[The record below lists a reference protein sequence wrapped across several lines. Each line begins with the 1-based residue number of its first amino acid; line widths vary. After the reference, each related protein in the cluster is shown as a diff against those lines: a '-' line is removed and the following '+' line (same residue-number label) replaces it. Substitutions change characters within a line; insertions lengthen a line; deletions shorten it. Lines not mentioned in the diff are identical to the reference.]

1 MSEQDEP
8 IDLGELRDRLR
19 ATQEA
24 AEKLAG
30 RVPPQGWASAT
41 SSEREQMAAEI
52 QALAGILHALRDLVP
67 EDLWDEIREVVRR
80 LLLLLRAL
88 LDVAVERLGAEG
100 ERPAGRGGGGPD
112 LQDIPIT

>member
-1 MSEQDEP
+1 MPDPAEP
-8 IDLGELRDRLR
+8 IDLGELRERLR

-41 SSEREQMAAEI
+41 SSEREQTAAEI

-88 LDVAVERLGAEG
+88 LDVVVERLGAEG
-100 ERPAGRGGGGPD
+100 ERPERRSGGGPD
-112 LQDIPIT
+112 LQDIPIA

>member
-1 MSEQDEP
+1 MSEPPPEP
-8 IDLGELRDRLR
+8 IDLSELRERLR

-30 RVPPQGWASAT
+30 RVPPQGWAASSSA
-41 SSEREQMAAEI
+41 EREQTAAEI

-67 EDLWDEIREVVRR
+67 DDLWDEIREVVRR

-88 LDVAVERLGAEG
+88 LDVVVDRLGEQ
-100 ERPAGRGGGGPD
+100 PAQRSGGPD
-112 LQDIPIT
+112 LQDIPIA

>member
-1 MSEQDEP
+1 MPEPEEP
-8 IDLGELRDRLR
+8 IDLGELRERLR

-41 SSEREQMAAEI
+41 SAEREQTAAEI

-67 EDLWDEIREVVRR
+67 PELWDEIREVVRR

-88 LDVAVERLGAEG
+88 LDVVVERLGPEG
-100 ERPAGRGGGGPD
+100 ERGDTARRGGPD
-112 LQDIPIT
+112 LQDIPIA

>member
-1 MSEQDEP
+1 MSEQNEP
-8 IDLGELRDRLR
+8 IDLGELRERLR

-41 SSEREQMAAEI
+41 SSERERTAAEI

-67 EDLWDEIREVVRR
+67 EDLWDEIREILRR

-100 ERPAGRGGGGPD
+100 ERPANRRGPD
-112 LQDIPIT
+112 LQDIPIA